1 MKYLTDNES
10 DAELLRIT
18 EKIAADWE
26 QIADNLEHGDID
38 QFLRHFM
45 LSIQDQAVQSK
56 SIYSSVD
63 KHINNDENGQL
74 GNSEIKTRASEML
87 ISLQKASQVYKK
99 LLQPN
104 LIPDPKTRRSCQS
117 MLQVLD
123 SYRILMMQVLSED
136 SALTVSQQRE
146 LARLAEV
153 LSLRWVLVGGNAQE
167 LEDHFQ
173 EVCVI
178 LRDEDKSYDDLK
190 DLLVTKIPTSER
202 VRRAFK
208 DSASADLARAVYY
221 GINIQL
227 GDPAALIQYEPSR
240 LQVEHIAPATA
251 TNSWIAVLFGTDHNA
266 DDETPTEYSSVVEAW
281 GNKTLLESDI
291 NNDVKQK
298 LFEAKRDGDPENDW
312 LGYKNSVL
320 AVTKDLQ
327 NLNQWG
333 QQEIDRRGDWV
344 AECFLKIWDVS
355 PDLQGVQDFSDW
367 LLGNTEDSN

>member
-1 MKYLTDNES
+1 MKD
-10 DAELLRIT
+10 
-18 EKIAADWE
+18 
-26 QIADNLEHGDID
+26 
-38 QFLRHFM
+38 F
-45 LSIQDQAVQSK
+45 
-56 SIYSSVD
+56 
-63 KHINNDENGQL
+63 
-74 GNSEIKTRASEML
+74 
-87 ISLQKASQVYKK
+87 
-99 LLQPN
+99 
-104 LIPDPKTRRSCQS
+104 
-117 MLQVLD
+117 
-123 SYRILMMQVLSED
+123 
-136 SALTVSQQRE
+136 
-146 LARLAEV
+146 
-153 LSLRWVLVGGNAQE
+153 
-167 LEDHFQ
+167 
-173 EVCVI
+173 
-178 LRDEDKSYDDLK
+178 
-190 DLLVTKIPTSER
+190 LVTKIPTSER

-344 AECFLKIWDVS
+344 AECFLKIWDVT